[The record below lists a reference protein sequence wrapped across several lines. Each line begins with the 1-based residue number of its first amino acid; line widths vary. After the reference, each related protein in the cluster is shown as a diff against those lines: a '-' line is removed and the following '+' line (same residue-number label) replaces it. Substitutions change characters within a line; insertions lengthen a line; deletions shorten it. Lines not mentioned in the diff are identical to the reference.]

1 MDFDA
6 QSSDTQPGAS
16 VTLAG
21 ATSSGPIDHKQ
32 AVELVISLC
41 DKTAP
46 AHLRGLAYGGL
57 APRKVLIDEDLNL
70 SLTLEPS
77 SGPLEAIDESNRDYV
92 APELLAGK
100 DCNAR
105 CDVYSLGRI
114 LYRLLTGTAPQGDTP
129 PAPSSIRK
137 TPLVLDTLIKKAT
150 TPDPEARIDSVEK
163 LANDLRLTA
172 KLQPTIKRPEA
183 PVTRMPE
190 RPRRPL
196 PSANIRPDRSI
207 EIPWG
212 IITKIALALV
222 ALWVIIQLTS
232 NFGREVE
239 EGMSPAPYDP
249 DRDREIAERR
259 DPIDRD
265 RDRQDA
271 ARNPETRPRTR
282 APVPLERLRDS
293 LSRLKAALHAG
304 QRNELPPGAIWRND
318 STYALWDRSMTW
330 QDARAF
336 AEAHGAHLAILSD
349 RGERQWIRDQF
360 DLRYPIWL
368 GAGKGAH
375 DRWQWLDGMPMPTS
389 QSVGKP
395 EDRYLAL
402 NKNGLIMPADSKR
415 KCDVLLEWRDD
426 GTNPGTEREQL
437 KRVKALALSGS
448 RESLLQGAGLPIGT
462 RTFGN
467 SHFYALRGDMV
478 TWDEALDLAAIHG
491 AYLAVPSSAEE
502 HRWICENFWIYLGT
516 GQGLWLGGFR
526 GQAGQPWKWV
536 SRESWHSAGLPEN
549 ANTHPLF
556 NRILLQGAGET
567 GTGRWTMVD
576 GSRRKAP
583 GMLLE
588 WSPPVDGSA
597 GEVAREFAA
606 DPWLAAIN
614 RKTQQFVGADL
625 SAFDW
630 DRRKL
635 VEQYVRSL
643 KNLIRAQK
651 SATRNALRQP
661 GQNTVALRERL
672 AIWESLEKDLV
683 EASGKNQLLRALPAD
698 GPKAF
703 IAIHERATGTLTQL
717 EDKYDARIKE
727 RQKTYRNQIEV
738 QAQALSDQ
746 GHLETANDL
755 HSALRPLK
763 PDLKAFLRL
772 LYPRNPDRGTLP
784 WEPRRDLPGGNE

>member
-1 MDFDA
+1 MDSDA

-32 AVELVISLC
+32 AVELIISLC
-41 DKTAP
+41 EKTAP
-46 AHLRGLAYGGL
+46 AHQRGLAYGGL
-57 APRKVLIDEDLNL
+57 APRKVLIDENLNL
-70 SLTLEPS
+70 SITLEPA
-77 SGPLEAIDESNRDYV
+77 SGPLESIDESNRDYV
-92 APELLAGK
+92 APELLSGK
-100 DCNAR
+100 DCVAH

-114 LYRLLTGTAPQGDTP
+114 LYRLLTGTTPQGDTP
-129 PAPSSIRK
+129 PAPSTIRK

-150 TPDPEARIDSVEK
+150 SPDPGARISSVEN
-163 LANDLRLTA
+163 LANDLRQTA
-172 KLQPTIKRPEA
+172 RLRPTIKRPEA
-183 PVTRMPE
+183 PVTRIPE
-190 RPRRPL
+190 RPRTPL

-222 ALWVIIQLTS
+222 ALSVILKLAS
-232 NFGREVE
+232 NFGQEVE
-239 EGMSPAPYDP
+239 EGISPAPSDP
-249 DRDREIAERR
+249 DRDRKVAERR

-271 ARNPETRPRTR
+271 ARKPKLKPRTR
-282 APVPLERLRDS
+282 PPVPRERLRDS
-293 LSRLKAALHAG
+293 LPRLKTALHAG
-304 QRNELPPGAIWRND
+304 QRNELPPAAIWRND

-330 QDARAF
+330 QNARAF
-336 AEAHGAHLAILSD
+336 AEAHGAHLAILTD

-360 DLRYPIWL
+360 DLRYPVWI

-375 DRWQWLDGMPMPTS
+375 DRWQWLDGTLMPTTK
-389 QSVGKP
+389 SVGTP

-402 NKNGLIMPADSKR
+402 NENGIIMPANTKR

-437 KRVKALALSGS
+437 KRVKTLALSGS
-448 RESLLQGAGLPIGT
+448 RESLLRGEGLPIGT

-478 TWDEALDLAAIHG
+478 TWDEALDLSAIHG

-536 SRESWHSAGLPEN
+536 SREAWHSVGFPEN
-549 ANTHPLF
+549 VNTHPLF

-576 GSRRKAP
+576 GSRKKAP
-583 GMLLE
+583 GILLE
-588 WSPPVDGSA
+588 WSSPADVSA
-597 GEVAREFAA
+597 GEVARGFAA

-614 RKTQQFVGADL
+614 RKTQQIVGSDL

-630 DRRKL
+630 DRNKL
-635 VEQYVRSL
+635 IEQYVRSL
-643 KNLIRAQK
+643 KNLIRTQK

-661 GQNTVALRERL
+661 GQNTAARREKL

-683 EASGKNQLLRALPAD
+683 EASEKDQLLPALPAD
-698 GPKAF
+698 GPRAF
-703 IAIHERATGTLTQL
+703 IAIHERTAGTLTQL
-717 EDKYDARIKE
+717 ENKYDTRIKE

-738 QAQALSDQ
+738 QAQALSEQ

-755 HSALRPLK
+755 RSALRPLK

-772 LYPRNPDRGTLP
+772 LYPQNPDRGTLP
-784 WEPRRDLPGGNE
+784 WEPRRDLPGEDK